1 MFGTGRCADPGEGRA
16 VTTVQSVAGGRCT
29 TVASPVAFLARSAP
43 EQSLTVVRNAV
54 S

>member
-29 TVASPVAFLARSAP
+29 TVAFLARSAP